1 MQKKNVYI
9 YLFDSFADWEIGFLT
24 PELKKNKEINL
35 LTVSTDGK
43 PITSMGGLEITP
55 NVSLN
60 DIDTSS
66 ISMLI
71 LPGGFLW
78 EKSNPKEVDIDSLVE
93 KLYLNKVTIA
103 AICGATI
110 YLARK
115 GYLNNIEHTSNDLNY
130 LKAIAPEYNGEVYY
144 QNQSAIFCNHI
155 ITAGGIAPIEFTQKV
170 LEALEFDG
178 SYVDKWFQLFK
189 NGIWS
194 E

>member
-1 MQKKNVYI
+1 MEKKNVYI
-9 YLFDSFADWEIGFLT
+9 YLFDGFADWEIGFLT
-24 PELKKNKEINL
+24 PELKKNKGINL

-43 PITSMGGLEITP
+43 PVISMGGLEITP

-60 DIDTSS
+60 NIDTSS

-71 LPGGFLW
+71 LPGGVLW
-78 EKSNPKEVDIDSLVE
+78 EKTNPHEIDVDSLVE
-93 KLYLNKVTIA
+93 KVYLNKVTIA

-115 GYLNNIEHTSNDLNY
+115 GYLNNVEHTSNDLSY
-130 LKAIAPEYNGEVYY
+130 LKAIAPEYNGEMYY
-144 QNQSAIFCNHI
+144 QNQSAVFCNHI

-170 LEALEFDG
+170 LEGLEFDG
-178 SYVDKWFQLFK
+178 SYINKWFQLYK

>member
-1 MQKKNVYI
+1 MEKKNVYI
-9 YLFDSFADWEIGFLT
+9 YLFDGFADWEIGFLT
-24 PELKKNKEINL
+24 PELKKNKGINL

-43 PITSMGGLEITP
+43 PVISMGGLEITP

-71 LPGGFLW
+71 LPGGVLW
-78 EKSNPKEVDIDSLVE
+78 EKTNPHEIDVDSLVE
-93 KLYLNKVTIA
+93 KVYLNKVTIA
-103 AICGATI
+103 AICGATT

-115 GYLNNIEHTSNDLNY
+115 GYLNNVEHTSNDLSY
-130 LKAIAPEYNGEVYY
+130 LKAIAPEYNGEMYY
-144 QNQSAIFCNHI
+144 QNQSAVFCNHI

-170 LEALEFDG
+170 LEGLEFDG
-178 SYVDKWFQLFK
+178 SYINKWFQLYK

>member
-1 MQKKNVYI
+1 MEKKNVYI
-9 YLFDSFADWEIGFLT
+9 YLFDGFADWEIGFLT
-24 PELKKNKEINL
+24 PELKKNKGINL

-43 PITSMGGLEITP
+43 PVISMGGLEITP

-71 LPGGFLW
+71 LPGGVLW
-78 EKSNPKEVDIDSLVE
+78 EKTNPHEIDVDSLVE
-93 KLYLNKVTIA
+93 KVHLNKVTIA
-103 AICGATI
+103 AICGATT

-115 GYLNNIEHTSNDLNY
+115 GYLNNVEHTSNDLSY
-130 LKAIAPEYNGEVYY
+130 LKAIAPEYNGEMYY
-144 QNQSAIFCNHI
+144 QNQSAVFCNHI
-155 ITAGGIAPIEFTQKV
+155 ITAGGIAPLEFTQKV
-170 LEALEFDG
+170 LEGLEFDG
-178 SYVDKWFQLFK
+178 SYIDKWFQLFK

>member
-9 YLFDSFADWEIGFLT
+9 YLFDGFSDWEIAYLT

-35 LTVSTDGK
+35 LTFSDTGK
-43 PITSMGGLEITP
+43 SVFSMGGLEVIP
-55 NVSLN
+55 NISSA
-60 DIDTSS
+60 DID
-66 ISMLI
+66 ISGIDLLL
-71 LPGGFLW
+71 LPGGFIW
-78 EKSNPKEVDIDSLVE
+78 ETNNPDQINVDCLVE
-93 KLYLNKVTIA
+93 KVYLNKKSIA

-130 LKAIAPEYNGEVYY
+130 LKMVAPEYKGEQYY
-144 QNQSAIFCNHI
+144 QNQLAVSHNQI
-155 ITAGGIAPIEFTQKV
+155 ITANGIAPIEFAQKI
-170 LEALEFDG
+170 LEELKFDG
-178 SYVDKWFQLFK
+178 DYVDKWFQLFK

>member
-1 MQKKNVYI
+1 MEKKNVYI
-9 YLFDSFADWEIGFLT
+9 YLFDGFADWEIGFLT
-24 PELKKNKEINL
+24 PELTKNKEINL
-35 LTVSTDGK
+35 LIASVDGK
-43 PITSMGGLEITP
+43 PVMSMGGLEVMP
-55 NVSLN
+55 NISLN
-60 DIDTSS
+60 DIDISS

-71 LPGGFLW
+71 LPGGQLW
-78 EKSNPKEVDIDSLVE
+78 ENRNPQEIDIDSWVE
-93 KLYLNKVTIA
+93 KAYLKKVTIA

-130 LKAIAPEYNGEVYY
+130 MKAIVPDYKGEMYY
-144 QNQSAIFCNHI
+144 QDQLAVFSNHI

-170 LEALEFDG
+170 LEGLEFDD
-178 SYVDKWFQLFK
+178 SYIDKWFQLFK

>member
-1 MQKKNVYI
+1 MEKKNVYI
-9 YLFDSFADWEIGFLT
+9 YLFDGFADWEIAFLT
-24 PELKKNKEINL
+24 PELKKNEEINL

-43 PITSMGGLEITP
+43 PVTSIGGLEIIP

-60 DIDTSS
+60 NIDTSS

-78 EKSNPKEVDIDSLVE
+78 ENSNPHEVDIDHLVE
-93 KLYLNKVTIA
+93 KVYLNKVTIA
-103 AICGATI
+103 AICGATV

-130 LKAIAPEYNGEVYY
+130 LKAIAPEYKGEMYY
-144 QNQSAIFCNHI
+144 QNQSAVFCNHI
-155 ITAGGIAPIEFTQKV
+155 ITAGGISPIEFTQKV
-170 LEALEFDG
+170 LEGLEFDG
-178 SYVDKWFQLFK
+178 SYIDKWFQLFK